1 MSNDPIRHFVD
12 LETTDTADLKTIL
25 ATAHMIKKAR
35 RTQRRTDILDGKVI
49 ALIFD
54 KPSTRTRV
62 SFDVGIRELGGE
74 PLMLTGT
81 EMQLG
86 RGESIPDTA
95 RVLSRFVDG
104 IMIRMLD
111 HHAVEELARY
121 AQVPVINGLTYYSH
135 PCQIMADIMTY
146 EEHRG
151 SLEGKVATWV
161 GDCNNVLVSWMHA
174 AEHFDFTLRIAVPDE
189 LMTDHGVIDRLRERG
204 VRIELCDSAEAAA
217 EKSDLILT
225 DTWVSMGDDDAEH
238 RHNLLKPYQVNTRL
252 MALAK
257 EDALFMHCLPA
268 HRGEEVTDEVMD
280 GPQSV
285 VFDEAE
291 NRLHAQKGIMAWC
304 FRKANGDAD

>member
-1 MSNDPIRHFVD
+1 MPTSPIRHFVD
-12 LETTDTADLKTIL
+12 LEHENTEDLKDIL
-25 ATAHMIKKAR
+25 ATAHKIKAAR
-35 RTQRRTDILDGKVI
+35 KTKRKTDVLEDKVI
-49 ALIFD
+49 VLVFD

-62 SFDVGIRELGGE
+62 SFDIGVRELGGE
-74 PLMLTGT
+74 SLMLTGA

-111 HHAVEELARY
+111 HDAVVELAKY
-121 AQVPVINGLTYYSH
+121 ADVPVINGLTYYSH

-151 SLEGKVATWV
+151 SLQGKIVTWV
-161 GDCNNVLVSWMHA
+161 GDYNNVLVSWLHA
-174 AEHFDFTLRIAVPDE
+174 AKHFDFTMRIAIPDE
-189 LMTDHGVIDRLRERG
+189 LMTDFNVINRLKDGGVK
-204 VRIELCDSAEAAA
+204 IELCDTAEAAA
-217 EKSDLILT
+217 DQSDLIIA
-225 DTWVSMGDDDAEH
+225 DTWVSMGDEGAEH
-238 RHNLLKPYQVNTRL
+238 LHNLLKPYQVNTKL
-252 MALAK
+252 MEHAK

-268 HRGEEVTDEVMD
+268 HRGEEVTDEVID

-304 FRKANGDAD
+304 FNKSNGDAK